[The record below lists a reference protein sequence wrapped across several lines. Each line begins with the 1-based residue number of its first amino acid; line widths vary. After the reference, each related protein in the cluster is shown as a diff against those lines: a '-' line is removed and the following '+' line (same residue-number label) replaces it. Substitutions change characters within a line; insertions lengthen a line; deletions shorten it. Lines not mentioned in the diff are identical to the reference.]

1 MYNHSDGSPFADM
14 RVLLHTTLEATLLI
28 STDFCQMYSVDDDA
42 T

>member
-1 MYNHSDGSPFADM
+1 MCNHGDGSPFPEM
-14 RVLLHTTLEATLLI
+14 RVLLHTTPEATLLI